1 MSPHLSLSQ
10 LSFLVGVVLAVGVV
24 IILIVYFFHRAVR
37 EGLGKRDLTESAI
50 RVDDQTAF
58 ALAALQ
64 GLIGSMKEEQKKTLH
79 SLHATQQLAEDAL
92 RKLEV
97 VAQEMEQGLIIFDRQ
112 GFIRMANPAI
122 RAVLQIDTWSRR
134 RFPEVLGRDSK
145 LAGMVEDCLRTGRPT
160 RNGSVEHQTA
170 RGENRPLSVSVV
182 PLQTQKGTIEGAV
195 CLVEGRQVPPSQQ
208 Q

>member
-1 MSPHLSLSQ
+1 MTPHLSLSQ

-24 IILIVYFFHRAVR
+24 IILIVYFFHRVVR
-37 EGLGKRDLTESAI
+37 EGLGKKDSTESAV

-58 ALAALQ
+58 ALAAMQ

-79 SLHATQQLAEDAL
+79 SLHAAQELAEDAL

-122 RAVLQIDTWSRR
+122 RVMLQIDTWSRR
-134 RFPEVLGRDSK
+134 RYPEVLGRDSK
-145 LAGMVEDCLRTGRPT
+145 LTEMVEDCLKTGRLT
-160 RNGSVEHQTA
+160 RNGSVEYQTA
-170 RGENRPLSVSVV
+170 RGEARPLSVSVA
-182 PLQTQKGTIEGAV
+182 PLQTQTGSIEGAV
-195 CLVEGRQVPPSQQ
+195 CLVEGRQVPSSQQ
-208 Q
+208 L